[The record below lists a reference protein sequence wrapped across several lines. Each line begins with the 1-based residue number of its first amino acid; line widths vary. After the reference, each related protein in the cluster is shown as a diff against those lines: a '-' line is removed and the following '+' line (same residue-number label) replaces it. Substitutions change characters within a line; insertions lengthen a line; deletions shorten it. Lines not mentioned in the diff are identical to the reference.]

1 MLESL
6 RQSLRET
13 GHSFSLFMLSDL
25 LTLICLMAGKVGLS
39 WWIASHGGAKDLALY
54 GACISIVILVLTPLL
69 SPFADRLDKRQVIAW
84 ALLVKTLG
92 VTLLA
97 VAAQLHFYD
106 IRLIIGLE
114 LLGAACLAMIIPASM
129 SVAADVVPPGHLHQ
143 AFAMQKSAQA
153 FGRTIGPALGGMAL
167 AVAGEAAALWL
178 AVLAG
183 LVAAGVTFYIPPMLR
198 KAAGRPSLKQWWH
211 DFQQGI
217 VVRWRIPLERY
228 WTSLSFLYIIFF
240 APATGMLVPLLIKH
254 HGLSGGWLGVVE
266 MGLSIGMMLGPLVV
280 ARRLNARFGRFHVNL
295 LSIAGESVG
304 IILAGVLQQPVLLSI
319 CFALVGISLSCFVLN
334 GQTHRMLAVPE
345 NFRGRLMAV
354 NMAIYESGSAI
365 GATLAGIALLRL
377 QVDQLYIAYG
387 TIMGIMITGYMVL
400 PGFKHFLSLSHDEV
414 KDYYQRTYP
423 SAFELK

>member
-1 MLESL
+1 MLESI
-6 RQSLRET
+6 RQSLRDT
-13 GHSFSLFMLSDL
+13 GRHFALFILFDL
-25 LTLICLMAGKVGLS
+25 LMLISLMAGKVGLS

-54 GACISIVILVLTPLL
+54 GASFSIVILVLTPLL
-69 SPFADRLDKRQVIAW
+69 SPFADRLDKRKVL
-84 ALLVKTLG
+84 ALAMLIKAMAVG
-92 VTLLA
+92 MLA
-97 VAAQLHFYD
+97 LAALLHFYH
-106 IRLIIGLE
+106 IYLIIGIE
-114 LLGAACLAMIIPASM
+114 LIGAVCMALIVPASL
-129 SVAADVVPPGHLHQ
+129 SVVADVVPPGHLQQ

-153 FGRTIGPALGGMAL
+153 FGRTIGPALGGVSL
-167 AVAGEAAALWL
+167 AVAGEGAALL
-178 AVLAG
+178 FALAG
-183 LVAAGVTFYIPPMLR
+183 ALIASLVVFRIPPMPR
-198 KAAGRPSLKQWWH
+198 KAAGKPSLQQWWH
-211 DFQQGI
+211 EFKQGI
-217 VVRWRIPLERY
+217 LVRWRIPMERY

-240 APATGMLVPLLIKH
+240 APTTGMLVPLLVKH

-295 LSIAGESVG
+295 LAIAGEAVG
-304 IILAGVLQQPVLLSI
+304 VILAGLLKQPILLSI

-354 NMAIYESGSAI
+354 NLAIYESGSAI
-365 GATLAGIALLRL
+365 GATLAGVALLAL
-377 QVDQLYIAYG
+377 PVDQLFVVYG
-387 TIMGIMITGYMVL
+387 TIMGVMISGYMVL